1 MFKSKTPTNKH
12 LCKQL
17 HKHPSK
23 ALAILCDE
31 LHKKMIEF
39 NKPKIETKCNP

>member
-12 LCKQL
+12 LCNQL
-17 HKHPSK
+17 HFHPSK

-31 LHKKMIEF
+31 LHKKIIEL
-39 NKPKIETKCNP
+39 KLTKIVTK

>member
-17 HKHPSK
+17 HWHPSK

-31 LHKKMIEF
+31 LHVKMIEF
-39 NKPKIETKCNP
+39 NKLKPITK